1 VRGALAAEPGA
12 EVYVPFLQSTDYL
25 ERPGPQYAYMTIVVR
40 TTGEPGA
47 LAPAAR
53 AVVRSLAAD
62 AAVASVQTM
71 EDVVSGGRAEPR
83 LYVVVLASFA
93 TAALAL
99 AAVGIYGVVAYTVA
113 RRRQEIAIRVA
124 LGAGRGDVL
133 RLVVGQGMRAVALG
147 TAAGLAGAL
156 LLGGSLQG
164 LLYGVRPADPATLA
178 TVVVLLGAV
187 ALAATSVPAR
197 RATAIRAE
205 DALRHD

>member
-1 VRGALAAEPGA
+1 
-12 EVYVPFLQSTDYL
+12 
-25 ERPGPQYAYMTIVVR
+25 VV
-40 TTGEPGA
+40 
-47 LAPAAR
+47 L
-53 AVVRSLAAD
+53 
-62 AAVASVQTM
+62 
-71 EDVVSGGRAEPR
+71 
-83 LYVVVLASFA
+83 LASFA